1 MIHTHFSCPVLTR
14 FDQEVVRAFA
24 KSFHVDVEGIAG
36 LCENLR
42 DVWCVFDTDN
52 SGAIDR
58 QEFMLPNDG
67 LADTVL
73 ATMHFLRK
81 G

>member
-1 MIHTHFSCPVLTR
+1 M
-14 FDQEVVRAFA
+14 RAFA
-24 KSFHVDVEGIAG
+24 KSFHVDVEGIAS
-36 LCENLR
+36 LRENLR
-42 DVWCVFDTDN
+42 AVWCAFDTDN

-73 ATMHFLRK
+73 ATMHFLGK